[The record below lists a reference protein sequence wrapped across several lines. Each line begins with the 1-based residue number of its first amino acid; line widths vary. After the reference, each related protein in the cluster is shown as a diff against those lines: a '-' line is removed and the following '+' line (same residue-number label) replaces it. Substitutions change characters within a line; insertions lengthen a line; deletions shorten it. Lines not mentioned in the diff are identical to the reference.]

1 MAQQQQEAQDIIM
14 QDQSNQ
20 ELTNQNVSTGQEGED
35 EDSTEAIEIIMKRLG
50 DAKILLKKIH
60 LKADDSYSEEDMNA
74 ADKVTAKIKWLT
86 TQANSMTQKVDSKK
100 SRAVNLNEVPRFQIM
115 GQAKHWPDHP
125 RFNTVDHFFSAFEN
139 VIHAYGNEIDIVWK
153 QYIPVSMPFEYETW
167 TRNNLLKC
175 NDWQQAKALFR
186 KHYGT
191 PVNSQ
196 ESMGK
201 LFNMRMR
208 LTDTLQDYTNQFI
221 KHVQDSGFPLRSNML
236 AKYYQFTLLR
246 KNQQMMVNQM
256 AVLHKDPNYKWTINE
271 IYECVLPLFL
281 VDEQNRERFGVSEID
296 YKQKRKATGDGN
308 NGIDGA
314 KNKTPKVGTGF
325 FCPKHGG
332 KNATHD
338 LKDCKSKFEQFGS
351 ANRPNRATSHAT
363 SFSAASGSASSGN
376 NPCRYCTRPYFN
388 GHKCNEFYEAM
399 KARKNKKNDVNV
411 LAVSTEKFK
420 NDTIQDIAEFDGDIN
435 VLAVDTKD
443 SSKDGTDDDTTNI
456 ENEDAI
462 MKELDQELDAELNA
476 QDASLACKYKKN
488 KHESFNPFQLLT
500 PIILESKEGKPV
512 RLIAKIDTGSDSSFL
527 NKNIFYQKLL
537 FTSKNIIKVEGNL
550 NFLNHSV
557 KRLGKSPTIKIRYL
571 NDISF
576 NHSFEL
582 SDFNENLGDFDVLLG
597 VDTLSQL
604 RIGLTGVAHKF
615 PDLEGLSEEEKSEL
629 LETIDFENVNFDTK
643 NSINP
648 ETASIF
654 NSQLEEQKFMS
665 KIQDALDKNQKIKP
679 GTFCNVPESV
689 ITIPIKENIDYYVKQ
704 YPIAYHAMPEIQ
716 KQLDE
721 WLAAG
726 IVEPCR
732 PNGLFNSPL
741 ITVAKKDNDGK
752 PTKTRVCMD
761 VRRINQH
768 MPNNTCQFEI
778 PNIQDIF
785 TRIKQ
790 HGTVFSKVDLKNAY
804 FSFKISDQSKDV
816 LLFNFKGITYRWVGC
831 CFGLRPITSVFSSV
845 MNILFSDLAGVEI
858 YVDDLCLF
866 STDAESHCKLIN
878 EVLTRLTNANL
889 KIGIEKCTWFRSSIY
904 LLGFVIGPQVSKVD
918 MRRLSDIGHWGPC
931 KSAKQVKQLAGVISY
946 LRPHIPMLAKIMAP
960 IDALR
965 NDPNAG
971 SKWTSDH
978 TKRLE
983 IIKKILL
990 SEALLTA
997 PNMNKKFYLECDASL
1012 YAIAVILT
1020 QRDDQGRTVYIA
1032 MLSKSLT
1039 KAQQN
1044 WPVLRRELYA
1054 ILFGLVRLRSLL
1066 YGHPNIE
1073 VLTDH
1078 RALIYLYTC
1087 KCPTRVIQNY
1097 MEILNEYPQLQF
1109 THIKGLDNILPDR
1122 LSRLYE
1128 PLEDSKELAEDSDK
1142 KIAKL
1147 QHHIM
1152 RSKGSKKRFIPNN
1165 SKNIKIQQ
1173 SRNNNMRSNNAEA
1186 EIIPNNNNNNNGIS
1200 YIAPPENERD
1210 KLLRETHE
1218 FGHFGSSS
1226 IVKKLHEN
1234 GIHWTGLY
1242 DDAKLI
1248 CQSCMECARH
1258 NVIRKGYHE
1267 LKNIVAYA
1275 PFDHLGI
1282 DFLGPLPRTNSG
1294 NSYILVVY
1302 DICTRF
1308 IITRALPNKQSDTV
1322 AKSLVTLFCDMGVP
1336 EILVSDNGRE
1346 FKSRLMSE
1354 ITKALGINHR
1364 YSTAFHSRGNGVTES
1379 GVKAVLNTLRKMVN
1393 DHIYD
1398 WDSVLPGCQ
1407 LAINTKIRYRT
1418 ESAPFQLMFARP
1430 LNRFVN
1436 YNDPKIKDNLPKNP
1450 MTLEELNK
1458 KAEIM
1463 NNVVFPGI
1471 NQRTQRIVEEQAKRF
1486 NKNHTIRYFEVG
1498 DWVMVRLPHRESKLE
1513 AAYAGPFQI
1522 VQKKRSTYVLKDD
1535 MNELLHRDY
1544 VPSELKLVAI
1554 DETLIEEE
1562 VFEVDEIRAHRGPE
1576 YNRQY
1581 LVKWKTF
1588 GESANSW
1595 ETAASFNNPQTIR
1608 RYWAKIREYE
1618 KLDNERQAKQNTSTA
1633 AKENNDNK
1641 LTKKKRRHVSED
1653 TVNNHRQGQ
1662 NKRLNTNNKS

>member
-1 MAQQQQEAQDIIM
+1 MSQAQDTLM
-14 QDQSNQ
+14 FDPVLEQSNFQ
-20 ELTNQNVSTGQEGED
+20 VSPSISGATGGND
-35 EDSTEAIEIIMKRLG
+35 EADATEALEVMNARLTA
-50 DAKILLKKIH
+50 AKGRLNKIH
-60 LKADDSYSEEDMNA
+60 LDAGDVYTPDDIKAAEDAQELVNWFTSQIGSMMK
-74 ADKVTAKIKWLT
+74 KVEAT
-86 TQANSMTQKVDSKK
+86 K
-100 SRAVNLNEVPRFQIM
+100 SRAINTNELPRFQLT
-115 GQAKHWPDHP
+115 GQPIHFPSHP
-125 RFNTVDHFFSAFEN
+125 RFSSTDHFFSSFEN
-139 VIHAYGNEIDIVWK
+139 IINASGNNIEDVWR
-153 QYIPVSMPFEYETW
+153 QYIPISMPFEYETW
-167 TRNNLLKC
+167 TKNDLIKC
-175 NDWQQAKALFR
+175 VNWSDAKALCR

-191 PVNSQ
+191 PVNKE
-196 ESMGK
+196 ESMAR
-201 LFNMRMR
+201 LFNMRMKAG
-208 LTDTLQDYTNQFI
+208 DTLQNYTNNFV
-221 KHVQDSGFPLRSNML
+221 KNVQDSGFSIKSNLL
-236 AKYYQFTLLR
+236 AGFYRFTLPR
-246 KNQQMMVNQM
+246 KNKQLMINQM
-256 AVLHKDPNYKWTINE
+256 RIQHKDPAYEWTINE
-271 IYECVLPLFL
+271 IYECILPLFL
-281 VDEQNRERFGVSEID
+281 VDEQDGDKVGGEDSKG
-296 YKQKRKATGDGN
+296 KRKTFESNSSSGSF
-308 NGIDGA
+308 
-314 KNKTPKVGTGF
+314 KVPKIETASGF
-325 FCPKHGG
+325 FCVKHGG
-332 KNATHD
+332 NKANHNA
-338 LKDCKSKFEQFGS
+338 KDCRSKLNNFGS
-351 ANRPNRATSHAT
+351 DNRPNRATTSAVTMGSSFVSPGAT
-363 SFSAASGSASSGN
+363 QN
-376 NPCRYCTRPYFN
+376 CNYCHRPRLV
-388 GHKCNEFYEAM
+388 GHRCNEFREAM
-399 KARKNKKNDVNV
+399 AARRKGDVGV
-411 LAVSTEKFK
+411 LTTGITVATQHTTEP
-420 NDTIQDIAEFDGDIN
+420 DIDLED
-435 VLAVDTKD
+435 VD
-443 SSKDGTDDDTTNI
+443 SLMEEI
-456 ENEDAI
+456 
-462 MKELDQELDAELNA
+462 DAELKA
-476 QDASLACKYKKN
+476 QDAALACKYNN
-488 KHESFNPFQLLT
+488 KIESFNPFQLLT
-500 PIILESKEGKPV
+500 PIILESKEKEPI
-512 RLIAKIDTGSDSSFL
+512 RLIAKIDTGADVSFL
-527 NKNIFYQKLL
+527 NKNIFYHKLL
-537 FTSKNIIKVEGNL
+537 FTSNDIIKVEGNL
-550 NFLNHSV
+550 NFLNSST
-557 KRLGKSPTIKIRYL
+557 KRLGKTPTITIRYL

-576 NHSFEL
+576 DHSFEL
-582 SDFNENLGDFDVLLG
+582 ADFNENLGNFDVLLG

-615 PDLEGLSEEEKSEL
+615 PDVTGLSEEEKSEL

-643 NSINP
+643 NSIDP

-654 NSQLEEQKFMS
+654 NSDLEEKEFMS
-665 KIQDALDKNQKIKP
+665 QIQDAIDENQKIKP
-679 GTFCNVPESV
+679 GTFCNVPESEIV
-689 ITIPIKENIDYYVKQ
+689 IPIKENVDYYVKQ
-704 YPIAYHAMPEIQ
+704 YPLSYHAMPEIQ

-721 WLAAG
+721 WLEAG

-741 ITVAKKDNDGK
+741 ITVSKKDNDGK

-768 MPNNTCQFEI
+768 MPNNTNQFEI

-790 HGTVFSKVDLKNAY
+790 HGTVFSKIDLKNAY
-804 FSFKISDQSKDV
+804 FSFKIADQSKDV
-816 LLFNFKGITYRWVGC
+816 LLFNFKGITYRWLGC
-831 CFGLRPITSVFSSV
+831 CFGLRPITSVYSSV
-845 MNILFSDLAGVEI
+845 MNILFADLAGVEM

-866 STDAESHCKLIN
+866 STDPVSHLKLVN
-878 EVLTRLTNANL
+878 EVLKRLTNANL
-889 KIGIEKCTWFRSSIY
+889 KIGIEKCSWFRSSIY

-918 MRRLSDIGHWGPC
+918 MRRLSDISHWGPC

-971 SKWTSDH
+971 SKWTDEH

-1012 YAIAVILT
+1012 YAVAVILT
-1020 QRDDQGRTVYIA
+1020 QRDDLGRTVYIA

-1039 KAQQN
+1039 KSQQN

-1054 ILFGLVRLRSLL
+1054 ILFGLVRLRPLI
-1066 YGHPNIE
+1066 YGHPEIE
-1073 VLTDH
+1073 VMTDH

-1109 THIKGLDNILPDR
+1109 THIKGLDNILPDK

-1128 PLEDSKELAEDSDK
+1128 PLEDHKELAGDSDK

-1147 QHHIM
+1147 QANIM
-1152 RSKGSKKRFIPNN
+1152 RSKGSKKRFIPKNN
-1165 SKNIKIQQ
+1165 RKNKKKHFVTKTKVIYNRDKDLNVLAMKIKD
-1173 SRNNNMRSNNAEA
+1173 RTYE
-1186 EIIPNNNNNNNGIS
+1186 GIS

-1218 FGHFGSSS
+1218 FGHFGSAS
-1226 IVKKLHEN
+1226 IVKKLHEE

-1242 DDAKLI
+1242 DDAKAI
-1248 CQSCMECARH
+1248 CQACMECARH

-1267 LKNIVAYA
+1267 LKNVVAYS

-1294 NSYILVVY
+1294 NLYILVVY
-1302 DICTRF
+1302 DLCTRF
-1308 IITRALPNKQSDTV
+1308 IITRALPNKQTDTV
-1322 AKSLVTLFCDMGVP
+1322 AKALVTIFCDLGVP
-1336 EILVSDNGRE
+1336 IILMSDNGRE

-1354 ITKALGINHR
+1354 LTKALGINHR

-1379 GVKAVLNTLRKMVN
+1379 GVKTVLNTLRKMVN

-1407 LAINTKIRYRT
+1407 LAINTNIRYRT

-1430 LNRFVN
+1430 LNRFQD

-1450 MTLEELNK
+1450 MTLEELQK

-1463 NNVVFPGI
+1463 NNIVFPSI

-1486 NKNHTIRYFEVG
+1486 NKNNTIRHFEVG

-1513 AAYAGPFQI
+1513 AAYDGPFQI
-1522 VQKKRSTYVLKDD
+1522 VQKKRSTYVLKDS

-1554 DETLIEEE
+1554 DETIIEEE

-1576 YNRQY
+1576 YQREY

-1608 RYWAKIREYE
+1608 RYWAKIRDYE
-1618 KLDNERQAKQNTSTA
+1618 KLEQERQAKQ
-1633 AKENNDNK
+1633 
-1641 LTKKKRRHVSED
+1641 KKKRPAVNKRKHVSDD
-1653 TVNNHRQGQ
+1653 TANVGQGRS
-1662 NKRLNTNNKS
+1662 KRLNI